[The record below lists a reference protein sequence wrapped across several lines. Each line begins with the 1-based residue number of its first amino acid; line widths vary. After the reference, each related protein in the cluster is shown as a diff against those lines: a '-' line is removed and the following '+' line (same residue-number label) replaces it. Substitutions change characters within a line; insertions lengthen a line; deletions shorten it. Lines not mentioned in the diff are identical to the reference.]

1 MLSEAQWRAARDATA
16 PQPPTDA
23 AHDGASA
30 GGLDSPTRLP
40 LPLVASEPGAVP
52 GAPRVVHLPQLW
64 ALLGTHLGDQRE
76 LQLEELGDVR
86 GDACSLDGEILK
98 QSASLVA
105 TVVRLH
111 CGVAEAAL
119 ELRSLCPRTDAETR
133 DALARWGQG
142 VEEARCPKYTTNEG
156 QLLERQDGRTF
167 TAPNVHTTNEGQ
179 LLERRDSRTFTA
191 PNVHSSERRGR
202 AAPHPMTHSAAAW
215 RRSLLAARLGVRCG
229 DMLCSDRSCDVL
241 AVEECSHYLRRELA
255 GMDANSSAAMQRV
268 RSHLRHASPAL
279 MQEMVRERCTVWIQR
294 LPKDTRP
301 RCDPLTG
308 QCLAPPRA
316 FPGRATWPSAICLEE
331 PPARMCFAGRPA
343 DLKVERP
350 ERFCSKC
357 YSRTDAVHN
366 RPSRGTA

>member
-111 CGVAEAAL
+111 CGVAEAVL

-142 VEEARCPKYTTNEG
+142 VEEARCPKDTTNEG
-156 QLLERQDGRTF
+156 R
-167 TAPNVHTTNEGQ
+167 
-179 LLERRDSRTFTA
+179 LLERRD
-191 PNVHSSERRGR
+191 GR
-202 AAPHPMTHSAAAW
+202 AAQNPVTHSAAAW

-301 RCDPLTG
+301 RCDALTG

-357 YSRTDAVHN
+357 YSRADAVHN